1 MYGLYNKI
9 FKNKYLKN
17 IIFSNI
23 REYNKEQRYIRYNYY
38 DFPFELILKTK
49 NQQLLIEK
57 LNDYKFYF
65 IENQNNINVMD
76 TFKYFINFNESCL
89 EQLYIWNELPFEL
102 FEMVFKIFGNEIYEI
117 NNTFQINN
125 RGRNYYIANQFQI
138 FGKLFYKHLIKSCN
152 FDKFKFLINNDHLNI
167 KKIDLCSLKL
177 LFQEITL
184 TDSVS
189 KEEKDNEINK
199 RKEMFEFIFNEID
212 IPFNHLTEYLNSLI
226 ASKNL
231 SEIYGQFIIDHFP
244 KQLEI
249 SQEKPLER
257 CMLSIFEHQNLFIFK
272 GILNKYKYIEQ
283 KIDILQSPAE
293 LVTIFG
299 IKIEKC
305 VIKAMKI
312 PTICLFE
319 SFNVEITKTLW
330 EDLKFSSIALFTLRS
345 LVTINDPNVALYF
358 NGKLKGDISLKK
370 ISLMCDYR
378 LRKMG
383 MRDQVRFETTY
394 NTKFDNNYLNNN
406 VSKEMIQDLPIGL
419 YIQNEL
425 LDCIIKKGC
434 IETFKEYFK
443 KFPKHYNIEHV
454 KNISLL
460 MRDTEFFDF
469 ILDIIKFGQP
479 PEMNHN
485 LPYHQSVLKA
495 LLEFSIENDIGK
507 LFDSVS
513 YRLTSFLSNNPNQGK
528 SFIIN
533 ISDWVVSNPTLARRW
548 LNNSTFKFYY
558 QEIVSEKVDQILSE
572 PNFIITPNSMIESK
586 FIIGELLNTD
596 FQIKAPQTTKLQS
609 RIIRFAI
616 RNEIAL
622 TNSHT
627 LSYGF
632 SKINRIKSLYFKIFC
647 SFYRYYDSLEAER
660 GKGFILY
667 KIIIKL
673 LKCNILSLENFDSK
687 LFSKIPHLEEDIKN
701 FISKINNNE
710 NNQNIITFTDSFKNL
725 NFKI

>member
-1 MYGLYNKI
+1 MYQLYNKI

-17 IIFSNI
+17 IIFSII

-65 IENQNNINVMD
+65 IENQNNINMD

-89 EQLYIWNELPFEL
+89 EQLYIWDELPFEL
-102 FEMVFKIFGNEIYEI
+102 FELIFKIFGNEINEI
-117 NNTFQINN
+117 NNKFQINN
-125 RGRNYYIANQFQI
+125 GGRNNYIANNNNQFQI

-152 FDKFKFLINNDHLNI
+152 FDKFKFLINNNQLNI
-167 KKIDLCSLKL
+167 NKIDLCSLKL
-177 LFQEITL
+177 LFQEITI
-184 TDSVS
+184 TDSN

-212 IPFNHLTEYLNSLI
+212 ISFNDLAEYLNSLI

-231 SEIYGQFIIDHFP
+231 SEIYGPFIIDHFP
-244 KQLEI
+244 KQIEIRQRSLEN
-249 SQEKPLER
+249 

-272 GILNKYKYIEQ
+272 EILNKYKYIEQ
-283 KIDILQSPAE
+283 RIDILQSPAE

-305 VIKAMKI
+305 VIKAMNI
-312 PTICLFE
+312 PIKCIFE
-319 SFNVEITKTLW
+319 SFDVEITKTLW
-330 EDLKFSSIALFTLRS
+330 EDLKLYGIALISLRS
-345 LVTINDPNVALYF
+345 LVIINDPNVALYF
-358 NGKLKGDISLKK
+358 NEKLKGDISLKK
-370 ISLMCDYR
+370 ISFICDYR

-383 MRDQVRFETTY
+383 MRDQVRFETTH
-394 NTKFDNNYLNNN
+394 NTKFDYNYLNDN

-419 YIQNEL
+419 YNPNEIL
-425 LDCIIKKGC
+425 NCIIKKGC
-434 IETFKEYFK
+434 IESFKEHFK
-443 KFPKHYNIEHV
+443 KFPRHYNIEHV

-460 MRDTEFFDF
+460 MRDTEFFGL
-469 ILDIIKFGQP
+469 ILDNIKFGEP
-479 PEMNHN
+479 PVMNQVN
-485 LPYHQSVLKA
+485 SSSYHQNFLKS
-495 LLEFSIENDIGK
+495 LLEFSIKNDIGK

-513 YRLTSFLSNNPNQGK
+513 YRLTSILSNDPNRGK
-528 SFIIN
+528 SFF
-533 ISDWVVSNPTLARRW
+533 SGWVVSNPTLARRW
-548 LNNSTFKFYY
+548 LNNSTLKFYY
-558 QEIVSEKVDQILSE
+558 QETVSEKVNQILSG
-572 PNFIITPNSMIESK
+572 PNFVVSPNSIIESK
-586 FIIGELLNTD
+586 FLIGELLNTD
-596 FQIKAPQTTKLQS
+596 FQIKPLKTTKLQG
-609 RIIRFAI
+609 IIYCAI

-632 SKINRIKSLYFKIFC
+632 SKIKRIKSLYFKIFC
-647 SFYRYYDSLEAER
+647 SFYRYYDSLEAQH

-673 LKCNILSLENFDSK
+673 LKSNILSLENIDSK
-687 LFSKIPHLEEDIKN
+687 LFSKTPVLEKDIKN
-701 FISKINNNE
+701 FISNINNYE
-710 NNQNIITFTDSFKNL
+710 NSQNIITFSDNFKN
-725 NFKI
+725 FEI